1 MTRETRQLSGA
12 TDWRTGRMLAVV
24 VLLAL
29 TVLSG
34 RAQSL
39 STVVTNNPA
48 VPPGIVEPHSLVTDT
63 TGIIYFT
70 DQGGIFGIGESA
82 HRILA
87 FNPTTAILS
96 ILAGDFSGRPGT
108 NSGVGFSARFF
119 NPAGIAL
126 ARGGLVVADSGNHAI
141 RYVGLDGVVTNIV
154 GGIGQPGFVNGA
166 GTAARFN
173 TPIGLAVDT
182 SGNIYVADS
191 INNVVRKIDPSNVV
205 TTFATGFNQPNGLAV
220 GDGGEVWVADT
231 LNNQIKAILADQSV
245 VVRAGQGTSGFADS
259 FPDASQALLSGPRSV
274 LWMGAGAGL
283 LVSDTG
289 NHVVRRL
296 FTNTTTATYTIETSV
311 GGAGEAGF
319 TDGEQTA
326 ARLSSPLGLSGDVL
340 AGAFLVV
347 DSANRG
353 IRRIQQTAALPPI
366 SDPRVGYV
374 VLEEDSL
381 GNVTTRLVSVTHST
395 FNNEVPI
402 QIVAESGVDTFYTFA
417 DTPTN
422 VFIDTV
428 PDPTEA
434 SLQATSFTEGGTTLP
449 GSIVQNVVPDMTMKA
464 QSSQDGRVSSGII
477 SARFQFKVSNPEVVG
492 DNAAAFTLNNLTTNS
507 QMFYTVDG
515 SEPTNAPPSL
525 GPVAPGSDLSFN
537 LTSSNLVFKARA
549 FKSGFEPSATISNV
563 FSATDFTANRI
574 SFGFAS
580 GVGSSSF
587 RAASGSTFYAPVT
600 MSLLDDAQLMMSLQ
614 FSLLV
619 TNDTGPAVTPGA
631 ISYDSALRRLL
642 GTGELEQIPPQMF
655 VGLQTQTVVIGA
667 TTFTNISPVMTNL
680 MTTNASINL
689 LSVGYL
695 ERRLGT
701 NLFNSTEQTLIQF
714 SQAHD
719 VLFQAVNQQVVVG
732 GFSFVV
738 PAGAT
743 NGQEYRMR
751 LIRPSATAD
760 GISKDVFIDAPTN
773 GSLTSA
779 SPINA
784 VRTVVVDSPQYL
796 VGDVTPFRWWN
807 AGDFGDTNILNNDI
821 LSVFRAAV
829 YQVNQPL
836 AGSDFEDAMDAC
848 CGTAVLDAGTGHL
861 ISDGGTISTAA
872 IQSGADVAINSSV
885 FGDGTLDVAD
895 VFIHF
900 RRSLDPSLTNYA
912 RFRSNGVHYA
922 IATSNLFRGQPSSLV
937 SGAGTGPFGGQ
948 SKQIAN
954 ATAAVGER
962 RVVFSA
968 DAVSGVAGQV
978 VSVPIRAEIIGSD
991 PIRVLALNLSVR
1003 PIASSDPSVP
1013 ELDTQVSFV
1022 PAAGFGNPQFSL
1034 ATSVENISA
1043 TWLDPSIAGLSGNAV
1058 VGHLLIRI
1066 PSLAGAN
1073 AAYSIEFQ
1081 HASGSSTGVDTFAS
1095 RVVNGL
1101 ITLGDS
1107 TASSLADGI
1116 PDGWRL
1122 RFFQTA
1128 SISENLLISSTA
1140 DADGDGFL
1148 NWQEFRAGTNPIEAL
1163 SALQVKPERMTGL
1176 GGLTEG
1182 VRLRF
1187 PTIDGKTYVVEY
1199 SDAPLAGVWTTL
1211 GANIT
1216 GTGAH
1221 LDYLASAGAGQAP
1234 RFYRVRL
1241 VEP

>member
-1 MTRETRQLSGA
+1 M
-12 TDWRTGRMLAVV
+12 
-24 VLLAL
+24 
-29 TVLSG
+29 
-34 RAQSL
+34 
-39 STVVTNNPA
+39 TNNPA
-48 VPPGIVEPHSLVTDT
+48 TPPGIVEPHSLVTHT
-63 TGIIYFT
+63 TGTIYFT

-96 ILAGDFSGRPGT
+96 ILAGDFSGRSGT
-108 NSGVGFSARFF
+108 NSGTGINAKFF
-119 NPAGIAL
+119 NPAGIIL

-141 RYVGLDGVVTNIV
+141 RYVGLDGVVTNIA

-166 GTAARFN
+166 GVAARFN
-173 TPIGLAVDT
+173 TPIGLTVDA

-191 INNVVRKIDPSNVV
+191 INNVVRKIDASDVV
-205 TTFATGFNQPNGLAV
+205 TTYATGFNQPNGLAA

-245 VVRAGQGTSGFADS
+245 VVRAGQGPAGFADS
-259 FPDASQALLSGPRSV
+259 FPNAAQALLSGPRSV

-296 FTNTTTATYTIETSV
+296 YTNTTTATYTITTSV
-311 GGAGEAGF
+311 GGTGEAGF
-319 TDGEQTA
+319 TDGETTA
-326 ARLSSPLGLSGDVL
+326 ARLSSPLGLSGDIL

-366 SDPRVGYV
+366 SDPRVGYA

-381 GNVTTRLVSVTHST
+381 GNVSTRLVSVTHST

-417 DTPTN
+417 NTPTN

-428 PDPTEA
+428 PDPTAA

-525 GPVAPGSDLSFN
+525 GPISPGAALSFN
-537 LTSSNLVFKARA
+537 LTSSNLVFKSKA

-563 FSATDFTANRI
+563 FSATDFTANRM
-574 SFGFAS
+574 SFGFGS

-587 RAASGSTFYAPVT
+587 KAASGSTFYAPVALT
-600 MSLLDDAQLMMSLQ
+600 LLDDAQLMMSLQ

-619 TNDTGPAVTPGA
+619 TNDSGPAVAAG
-631 ISYDSALRRLL
+631 SVGYDSALRRLL
-642 GTGELEQIPPQMF
+642 GTGEFEQIPPQMF
-655 VGLQTQTVVIGA
+655 VGLQTQTVVIGTA
-667 TTFTNISPVMTNL
+667 TITNISPVMTNL
-680 MTTNASINL
+680 LTTNTSMNL

-701 NLFNSTEQTLIQF
+701 NLFNSAEQTLIQF
-714 SQAHD
+714 SLAHD
-719 VLFQAVNQQVVVG
+719 VLFQAVNQKVMIG
-732 GFSFVV
+732 GFSFIV
-738 PAGAT
+738 PAAAT
-743 NGQEYRMR
+743 NGQEYRIR

-760 GISKDVFIDAPTN
+760 GVAQDVFIDAPTN
-773 GSLTSA
+773 GALTTA

-784 VRTVVVDSPQYL
+784 VKTVTVASPQYL
-796 VGDVTPFRWWN
+796 IGDVTPFRWWN

-821 LSVFRAAV
+821 LGVFRSAV
-829 YQVNQPL
+829 YNVNQPL
-836 AGSDFEDAMDAC
+836 AGSDYEDAMDAC
-848 CGTAVLDAGTGHL
+848 CGTAVVDAGTGHL
-861 ISDGGTISTAA
+861 VSNGGTISTALL
-872 IQSGADVAINSSV
+872 QSGDDTAINSSV

-895 VFIHF
+895 VFVHF
-900 RRSLDPSLTNYA
+900 RRSLDPSLSNYV

-922 IATSNLFRGQPSSLV
+922 IGASNLFRGQPSSLATGTASSPIGGVPRQV
-937 SGAGTGPFGGQ
+937 SGTG
-948 SKQIAN
+948 S
-954 ATAAVGER
+954 TTSDR
-962 RVVFSA
+962 RIVFSA
-968 DAVSGVAGQV
+968 DSVNGVAGQTI
-978 VSVPIRAEIIGSD
+978 SVPIRAEVIGVD
-991 PIRVLALNLSVR
+991 PMRVLALNLNVR

-1013 ELDTQVSFV
+1013 VLDTQISFV
-1022 PAAGFGNPQFSL
+1022 SSPVFGDPQFTI
-1034 ATSVENISA
+1034 ATSVDNVAAS
-1043 TWLDPSIAGLSGNAV
+1043 WLDPTISGLSGSSV
-1058 VGHLLIRI
+1058 IGHLLIKI
-1066 PSLAGAN
+1066 PAIAGPN
-1073 AAYSIEFQ
+1073 AAYAIEFQ
-1081 HASGSSTGVDTFAS
+1081 HVSASATGLDSFAS
-1095 RVVNGL
+1095 QVVNGL
-1101 ITLGDS
+1101 VSLGDVS
-1107 TASSLADGI
+1107 QSSIGDGI
-1116 PDGWRL
+1116 PDEWRM

-1128 SISENLLISSTA
+1128 SLAENLLIADTA

-1148 NWQEFRAGTNPIEAL
+1148 NWQEFRAGTNPTEAL
-1163 SALQVKPERMTGL
+1163 SALQMLSERITDL
-1176 GGLTEG
+1176 GGLTSAL
-1182 VRLRF
+1182 RLRF
-1187 PTIDGKTYVVEY
+1187 PTVVGKTYVVEF
-1199 SDAPLAGVWTTL
+1199 SESPASGVWSTL
-1211 GANIT
+1211 AANVT

-1221 LDYLASAGAGQAP
+1221 LDYTANAGTGGTP